1 MKNIYEYFPLGAS
14 ADSQTGQRARK
25 WLTHTGNSFFH
36 EGELLDVLP
45 FIPKTSKNDEYKR
58 QLSDLSHLDNLE
70 RWFIENTGLGN
81 RSNQLV
87 KYAYLLVDIGADLS
101 EVDARVK
108 ALNDKM
114 ADKLS
119 DKEIDATIMISA
131 AKAIVKRD
139 KV

>member
-1 MKNIYEYFPLGAS
+1 M
-14 ADSQTGQRARK
+14 
-25 WLTHTGNSFFH
+25 
-36 EGELLDVLP
+36 
-45 FIPKTSKNDEYKR
+45 
-58 QLSDLSHLDNLE
+58 
-70 RWFIENTGLGN
+70 GN